1 MGEAPPVDADEDV
14 DVVLSPVDGSDEA
27 DTAAR
32 YAVTI
37 AERYD
42 AAVHVLYVVGEEAV
56 RAIEEGLVDEES
68 VAAESRAALD
78 AVEDT
83 AAANG
88 VPTETSMAYGFST
101 RSKLRHP
108 GSVVLDA
115 ADQVAADFIVIPR
128 EPLRGEPGEVLEKAA
143 EYVLLY
149 ASQPVLSV

>member
-1 MGEAPPVDADEDV
+1 MGEAPPVVADVDV
-14 DVVLSPVDGSDEA
+14 DVVLAPVDGSDEA
-27 DTAAR
+27 DTAAS
-32 YAVTI
+32 YAVAI

-42 AAVHVLYVVGEEAV
+42 AAVHALYVVGEGAA

-78 AVEDT
+78 AVEDV